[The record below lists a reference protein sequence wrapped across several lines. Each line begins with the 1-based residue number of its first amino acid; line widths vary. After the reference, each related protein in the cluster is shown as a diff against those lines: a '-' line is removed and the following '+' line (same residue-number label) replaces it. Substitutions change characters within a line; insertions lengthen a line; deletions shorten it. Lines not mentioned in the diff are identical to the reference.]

1 MTQTSIVPRQF
12 FAVSLASDDVAGQ
25 RRFYEAWGWQAL
37 PYSNQEYV
45 AFQLEGAIV
54 AFVRKALLAEE
65 AAPGAGTPA
74 ASGWNGVTLAVKR
87 PRPRPGGPRLAGGGR
102 RRGYGHR
109 RARRPAVGR
118 PLRLRRR
125 PGRQP
130 LGDRLGAAD
139 VGSGRW
145 EV

>member
-74 ASGWNGVTLAVKR
+74 ASGWNGVTLAVNVPARDRVDPVWRAAVGAGATAIGEPVDR
-87 PRPRPGGPRLAGGGR
+87 PWGGR
-102 RRGYGHR
+102 SGY
-109 RARRPAVGR
+109 V
-118 PLRLRRR
+118 
-125 PGRQP
+125 
-130 LGDRLGAAD
+130 AD
-139 VGSGRW
+139 PEGNRW
-145 EV
+145 EIAWVPPM